1 MAITDTAHD
10 ADLITRFFGL
20 STDTKPAS
28 AMIGAT
34 FLETDTEK
42 QFIFDGEDW
51 IRSKT
56 VKVEQVGAVEVKE
69 ERNATTLLADILVQ
83 LQIQNAHLSLVTGER
98 LGELD
103 TEA

>member
-1 MAITDTAHD
+1 MTITDTNRDPA
-10 ADLITRFFGL
+10 LLPKFFGL
-20 STDTKPAS
+20 SSDTKATKAP
-28 AMIGAT
+28 IGSS
-34 FLETDTEK
+34 FYETDTEK
-42 QFIFDGEDW
+42 QFVFDGEDW
-51 IRSKT
+51 IRSET
-56 VKVEQVGAVEVKE
+56 VKVEQVAALEVKE